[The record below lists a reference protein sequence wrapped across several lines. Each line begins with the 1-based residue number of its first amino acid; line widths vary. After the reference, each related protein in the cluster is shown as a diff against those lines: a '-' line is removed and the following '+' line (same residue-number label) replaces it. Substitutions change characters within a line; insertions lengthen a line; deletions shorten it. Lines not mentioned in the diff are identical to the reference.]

1 MDWVILLFGVLIGW
15 GGEWV
20 VDLFYWR
27 RRQAGTTVELEQA
40 NTALIAAR
48 AENQQLKAKVVE
60 LEDMPAPV
68 PVAAQQTYSV
78 AADDLTIVEGIGDKT
93 ADLLNQN
100 SITTFEQLSNTD
112 VHRLRGILHDGGAG
126 FQLHD
131 PTTWPRQARLAANR
145 DWVKLAALKAEL
157 VGGVPQSALDL
168 EDDLTRIEGV
178 GPKVATLLND
188 QGIHSYAQLSKAH
201 SSQLHTILEA
211 AGPTYHL
218 ADASAETWP
227 EQARLA
233 AQGRW
238 QELLSLQDELKGGR
252 PAPPADSAS
261 APPQ

>member
-15 GGEWV
+15 GGEWL

-40 NTALIAAR
+40 NAALIAAR

-60 LEDMPAPV
+60 LEDMPATV
-68 PVAAQQTYSV
+68 PVAAQQTYAV

-100 SITTFEQLSNTD
+100 SITTFEQLANTD

-188 QGIHSYAQLSKAH
+188 RDRSRYSGWRRDQHHQPSRAVDLLPGFIHCHGYQLEVARIDTGHQRPGAVLPDRYASK
-201 SSQLHTILEA
+201 SVNVR
-211 AGPTYHL
+211 PN
-218 ADASAETWP
+218 
-227 EQARLA
+227 
-233 AQGRW
+233 
-238 QELLSLQDELKGGR
+238 LSLRTCGTG
-252 PAPPADSAS
+252 AG
-261 APPQ
+261 

>member
-15 GGEWV
+15 GGEWL

-27 RRQAGTTVELEQA
+27 RRQAGTSAALEQA
-40 NTALIAAR
+40 DAALTAAR
-48 AENQQLKAKVVE
+48 AENQQLKAKIVE
-60 LEDMPAPV
+60 LGDMPATV
-68 PVAAQQTYSV
+68 PVAAQQTYAV
-78 AADDLTIVEGIGDKT
+78 ATDDLMIIEAIGDKT

-100 SITTFEQLSNTD
+100 GITTFEQLANTD
-112 VHRLRGILHDGGAG
+112 VHRLRGILHDGGIES
-126 FQLHD
+126 QLHD

-178 GPKVATLLND
+178 GPKVASLLND
-188 QGIHSYAQLSKAH
+188 QGIHSYAKLSKAH
-201 SSQLHTILEA
+201 SSQLHAMLDA

-252 PAPPADSAS
+252 AASSA
-261 APPQ
+261 AAVTPPQ

>member
-1 MDWVILLFGVLIGW
+1 MDWMILLFGVLIGW
-15 GGEWV
+15 GGEWLI
-20 VDLFYWR
+20 DLFYWR
-27 RRQAGTTVELEQA
+27 RRQEGTSAALEQA
-40 NTALIAAR
+40 DAALIAAK
-48 AENQQLKAKVVE
+48 AENDQLKARIVE
-60 LEDMPAPV
+60 LEEMPATV
-68 PVAAQQTYSV
+68 PEAAQQTYAV
-78 AADDLTIVEGIGDKT
+78 AADDLTIIEGVGDKT

-100 SITTFEQLSNTD
+100 SITTFEQLANTD
-112 VHRLRGILHDGGAG
+112 VHRLRGILHDGGTE

-178 GPKVATLLND
+178 GPKVATLLNA
-188 QGIHSYAQLSKAH
+188 QGIHSYAQLSKAQ
-201 SSQLHTILEA
+201 SSQLHTILES

-238 QELLSLQDELKGGR
+238 QELLSLQDELRGGR
-252 PAPPADSAS
+252 TSPSSAAA

>member
-15 GGEWV
+15 GGEWL

-27 RRQAGTTVELEQA
+27 RRQGRTAAALEQA
-40 NTALIAAR
+40 GAALVAAR
-48 AENQQLKAKVVE
+48 AENQQLKTKIVE
-60 LEDMPAPV
+60 LEEMQAPV
-68 PVAAQQTYSV
+68 VVSAQQTYAV
-78 AADDLTIVEGIGDKT
+78 ATDDLTIVEGFGDET
-93 ADLLNQN
+93 ADLLKLNG
-100 SITTFEQLSNTD
+100 ITTFEQLANTD
-112 VHRLRGILHDGGAG
+112 VHRLRGILHDGGSG
-126 FQLHD
+126 FQLHN
-131 PTTWPRQARLAANR
+131 PTTWPQQARLAANR

-178 GPKVATLLND
+178 GPKVASLLNE
-188 QGIHSYAQLSKAH
+188 QGIHSYAQLSKAQ
-201 SSQLHTILEA
+201 SSRLHALLQA

-218 ADASAETWP
+218 ADTSAETWP

-238 QELLSLQDELKGGR
+238 QELLSLQDELKSAR
-252 PAPPADSAS
+252 PASSAAAA

>member
-15 GGEWV
+15 GGEWL
-20 VDLFYWR
+20 VDLLYWR
-27 RRQAGTTVELEQA
+27 RRQAGTTDALARAEA
-40 NTALIAAR
+40 ALIAAR

-60 LEDMPAPV
+60 LEEMPVTV
-68 PVAAQQTYSV
+68 PVAVQQTYAV

-100 SITTFEQLSNTD
+100 SITAFEQLANTD
-112 VHRLRGILHDGGAG
+112 VHRLRGILQDGGAG

-178 GPKVATLLND
+178 GPKVAHLLNE

-201 SSQLHTILEA
+201 SNQLHAILEA

-233 AQGRW
+233 AKGRW

-252 PAPPADSAS
+252 SAPAAAAA

>member
-1 MDWVILLFGVLIGW
+1 MDWVILLFGILIGW
-15 GGEWV
+15 GGEWL

-27 RRQAGTTVELEQA
+27 RRQEGISTALDQA
-40 NTALIAAR
+40 DAALIAVR
-48 AENQQLKAKVVE
+48 AENQLLKAKIVE
-60 LEDMPAPV
+60 QEEIS
-68 PVAAQQTYSV
+68 PVAAQQTYAV
-78 AADDLTIVEGIGDKT
+78 AADDLTIIEGLGDKM

-100 SITTFEQLSNTD
+100 GITAFEQLANTD
-112 VHRLRGILHDGGAG
+112 VHRLRGILHDGGTE

-131 PTTWPRQARLAANR
+131 PTSWPRQARLAVNR

-157 VGGVPQSALDL
+157 VGGVPQNALDL

-178 GPKVATLLND
+178 GPKVAALLNA
-188 QGIHSYAQLSKAH
+188 QGIHSYAQLSKAL
-201 SSQLHTILEA
+201 SSQLHTILQS

-238 QELLSLQDELKGGR
+238 QELLSLQDELKGGLT
-252 PAPPADSAS
+252 APSSAE
-261 APPQ
+261 AVPPQ